1 MRVRAP
7 ERRKAQDS
15 WRYTFVFVERKDYDD
30 SLVVCHSWLR
40 YPRGNPDACTKKN
53 TRDHEPAP
61 SSSPRG
67 IMVGVVRCRDPRN
80 MVHIIVVFQAVLV
93 ARVWAKPTRFP

>member
-1 MRVRAP
+1 MRVWAP

-53 TRDHEPAP
+53 TRDHEPAL

-67 IMVGVVRCRDPRN
+67 IMVGVVRCRNPRN

-93 ARVWAKPTRFP
+93 ARVWAKPT